1 MLDIENLQF
10 NYAGADRCVDLLRYT
25 LDSGNVGLLRGNS
38 GSGKS
43 TLLALIAGLLTPQRG
58 RIQIAG
64 TDITAL
70 KGTARDVFRGAS
82 IGFVPQ
88 RLLLSPAL
96 TVTQNLQLAPYALG
110 LAANSKRAQELL
122 AALNISELA
131 NKNAAQISGGQ
142 AQRVAVARALM
153 NAPKLVLADEPTANL
168 DDAAAAQV
176 ISLLLSIPSQFGAT
190 LLIASH
196 DARVKAALPSCTE
209 LQL

>member
-1 MLDIENLQF
+1 MLFRSI
-10 NYAGADRCVDLLRYT
+10 R
-25 LDSGNVGLLRGNS
+25 
-38 GSGKS
+38 
-43 TLLALIAGLLTPQRG
+43 
-58 RIQIAG
+58 IAG

-82 IGFVPQ
+82 IGLVPQ

-96 TVTQNLQLAPYALG
+96 TVMQNLQLAPYALG

-122 AALNISELA
+122 AALSISELA

-176 ISLLLSIPSQFGAT
+176 ISLLLSITNQFGAT

-196 DARVKAALPSCTE
+196 DARVKAALPSSTE